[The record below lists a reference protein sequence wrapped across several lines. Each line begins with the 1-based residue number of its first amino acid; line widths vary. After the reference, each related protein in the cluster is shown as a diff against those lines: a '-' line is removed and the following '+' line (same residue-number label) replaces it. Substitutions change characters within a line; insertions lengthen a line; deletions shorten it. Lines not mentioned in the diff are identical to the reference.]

1 MTKQYLPTAVIQM
14 TYLFAFELFFAT
26 QSQTFKLKYVFTIT
40 GVFDIIGLFESNIL
54 LKNRVNDQGNIL
66 FLILSTLTLMIF
78 FSFLGKYYIN
88 SKIT

>member
-1 MTKQYLPTAVIQM
+1 M

-40 GVFDIIGLFESNIL
+40 GVFDIIDTI
-54 LKNRVNDQGNIL
+54 KIL
-66 FLILSTLTLMIF
+66 FLILSTLTLMIL

-88 SKIT
+88 SKII